1 MTKRTSTIVTTA
13 WLALSG
19 AAGVGCAP
27 SAPSP
32 SSQASESA
40 GQFLDSSVIT
50 ARVKAAIM
58 NEPSLKSS
66 QISVETYKDVVQL
79 SGFVDSAESRQ
90 RAGKVASAAEGVSS
104 VRNDLVV
111 K

>member
-1 MTKRTSTIVTTA
+1 MVAAAWLGLSGTA
-13 WLALSG
+13 W
-19 AAGVGCAP
+19 VGCTP

-32 SSQASESA
+32 PSKAPESA

-50 ARVKAAIM
+50 TRVKAAIL

-79 SGFVDSAESRQ
+79 SGFVDGAESKQ
-90 RAGKVASAAEGVSS
+90 RAGKAAAAVEGVSS